1 MKHKKILFVCAGD
14 TCRSPMAEAAF
25 RAELKRRKIAW
36 YTVSSAG
43 VSARGGTPMNPD
55 AKQALT
61 EAGIPFS
68 ETFKSRRLDTKTVEE
83 AFAVI
88 CMTEDLRAAIGR
100 DSVTTFFGLAGRE
113 IPDPYG
119 QGIDAYRVT
128 LRMIRECIPKIIKQ
142 LGMDEKNQGGNS

>member
-1 MKHKKILFVCAGD
+1 MKHRKIVFVCAGN

-36 YTVSSAG
+36 YTISSAG
-43 VSARGGTPMNPD
+43 VSARAGAPMNPD

-68 ETFKSRRLDTKTVEE
+68 PSFKSRRLDAKSVED

-88 CMTEDLRAAIGR
+88 CMTEELRSAVGR
-100 DSVTTFFGLAGRE
+100 DSVTTFLGLAGRE

-128 LRMIRECIPKIIKQ
+128 LRMIRECIPKIIQQ
-142 LGMDEKNQGGNS
+142 LGIGEDNYGG